1 MARLAMPLSTF
12 LDLNIKDSTHG
23 KVSYVTV
30 HIPRYKYGL
39 HTSELAI
46 SLFTFLDINIMDSTP
61 GTVSYGTF
69 HFPKNKY
76 HGLHTWHS

>member
-1 MARLAMPLSTF
+1 MARLAMSLSTF

-39 HTSELAI
+39 HTSELAM
-46 SLFTFLDINIMDSTP
+46 SLFTFLDINMDSTH
-61 GTVSYGTF
+61 GKVIYGTF
-69 HFPKNKY
+69 HFPKYKY
-76 HGLHTWHS
+76 HGLHTWQS